1 MALTGFPDT
10 GLCRNSIYRQKPF
23 KSIIISLRIFFA
35 IVREK
40 RVNMKH
46 EKDLHWQSELKN
58 CRTNYFLGIAG
69 PPFCRGAR
77 GSLPPCP
84 PLSTA
89 LKDATGS
96 PSSGGE
102 LLGKKDAKFLL
113 SSTHFHF
120 IAKGQQEPTKRSH
133 AEFLKSHVHV

>member
-23 KSIIISLRIFFA
+23 KSIIFSLRIFFA

-46 EKDLHWQSELKN
+46 KKDLHWQSELKN
-58 CRTNYFLGIAG
+58 CRTNFFLGIAG

-77 GSLPPCP
+77 GSLSPCP
-84 PLSTA
+84 PLSMA
-89 LKDATGS
+89 L
-96 PSSGGE
+96 GG
-102 LLGKKDAKFLL
+102 GGGGGGGGTDR
-113 SSTHFHF
+113 
-120 IAKGQQEPTKRSH
+120 G
-133 AEFLKSHVHV
+133 